1 MKIMCLRSYSHGYT
15 GFMEEQGQY
24 VFFQFPRRGK
34 IRELLTYDKSQ
45 FTGYR
50 HFVGGISKFIPH
62 LFFLEQPIAVDPMTI
77 HALDS
82 IFKEQYIAERN
93 PI

>member
-15 GFMEEQGQY
+15 GFMEEQDQY

-34 IRELLTYDKSQ
+34 IRRLVTYDKSQ
-45 FTGYR
+45 FTNYR

-62 LFFLEQPIAVDPMTI
+62 LFFLEQPVAVDLMTI
-77 HALDS
+77 QALDC
-82 IFKEQYIAERN
+82 IFEAQYGTKT
-93 PI
+93 